1 MSHVISCA
9 RSRETAQT
17 MDAREAVVRDKL
29 NELVLLC
36 GQGGQLTLK
45 ELALAYERQSDGQ
58 SFKREGLG
66 GLKHFVSKHF
76 SFNETTGMI
85 KARKTAKKK
94 KKKARKKCT
103 ENETGK
109 ETLGGASPSLS
120 PPLSPRSRV
129 QTSHPGSARHLID

>member
-1 MSHVISCA
+1 
-9 RSRETAQT
+9 
-17 MDAREAVVRDKL
+17 MDAREAGPREAVVRDKL
-29 NELVLLC
+29 NELILLC

-66 GLKHFVSKHF
+66 GLKHFVSRHF

-94 KKKARKKCT
+94 KKKSHKKCT

-109 ETLGGASPSLS
+109 ETLGASPS
-120 PPLSPRSRV
+120 PPPSPRSRDSRV